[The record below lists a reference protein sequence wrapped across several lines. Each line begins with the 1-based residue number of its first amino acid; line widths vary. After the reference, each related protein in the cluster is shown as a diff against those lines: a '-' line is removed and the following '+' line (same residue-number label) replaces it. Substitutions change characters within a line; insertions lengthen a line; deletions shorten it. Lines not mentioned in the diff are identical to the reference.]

1 MDELNGVGERY
12 EVSLRLAAGR
22 RASECESERFWD
34 HALEATLGPSV
45 RGSVRG
51 NNTQVS
57 LAAVLAGRKS

>member
-1 MDELNGVGERY
+1 MDELNGVGESY
-12 EVSLRLAAGR
+12 EVSLSLAAGR

-45 RGSVRG
+45 RG